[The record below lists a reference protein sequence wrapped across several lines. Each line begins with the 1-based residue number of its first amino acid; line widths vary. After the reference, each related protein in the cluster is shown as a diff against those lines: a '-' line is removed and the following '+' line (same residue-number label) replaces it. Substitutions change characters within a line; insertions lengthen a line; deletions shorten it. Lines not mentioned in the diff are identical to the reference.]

1 MLLMVCV
8 LEPVHADIAEQ
19 LQVLYQE
26 ERKPKATLV
35 LSHRSPQVLHSILHL
50 VIRVLLRQVQ
60 LVAPKRLFQ
69 SGIYQITI
77 IYEFKHIVFRQNI
90 SMVISQTCHQRDRRI
105 RATEILAGIESER
118 LVEHGIFLLG
128 HLVVD
133 IPIRYARLAHR
144 VGLRASYQAHKRSK
158 DAIHCIVEVEMAAC
172 KERVSIGQATSAL
185 GRRILVS
192 VEYR

>member
-50 VIRVLLRQVQ
+50 VIRVLQRQVQ

-77 IYEFKHIVFRQNI
+77 IYEFNTLSF
-90 SMVISQTCHQRDRRI
+90 D
-105 RATEILAGIESER
+105 
-118 LVEHGIFLLG
+118 
-128 HLVVD
+128 
-133 IPIRYARLAHR
+133 
-144 VGLRASYQAHKRSK
+144 
-158 DAIHCIVEVEMAAC
+158 
-172 KERVSIGQATSAL
+172 
-185 GRRILVS
+185 RILVW
-192 VEYR
+192 